1 MVITQSKKSSEAR
14 AAQDLLAIDTIRD
27 GVILLK
33 NGGLRTVLMA
43 SSLNFALKSTEEQD
57 AIIYQYQN
65 FLNSIDFSLQFVVHS
80 RKLNILPYLDTLKD
94 RSKEEENELLKVQID
109 EYIEFI
115 RGFVELSNIVSKNFY
130 VVVPFDPSAIER
142 PGLLRNILGSL
153 GLVAKKTNAIHA
165 PSDLNG
171 NQFTEFKNQIQQRT
185 DATSMGLR
193 SFGVRTVQLNTDEL
207 IELMYTLYNPGEA
220 EAAKSTN

>member
-1 MVITQSKKSSEAR
+1 MAVQSKKSAEAR
-14 AAQDLLAIDTIRD
+14 AAQELLAIDTIRD

-65 FLNSIDFSLQFVVHS
+65 FLNSIDFSLQFVIHS
-80 RKLNILPYLDTLKD
+80 RKLNILPYLDTLKE

-142 PGLLRNILGSL
+142 SGFLRNVLGSL
-153 GLVAKKTNAIHA
+153 GLVAKKTNAVHA
-165 PSDLNG
+165 TADLNG

-185 DATSMGLR
+185 DAVGMGLR

-207 IELMYTLYNPGEA
+207 IELFYTLYNPSEA
-220 EAAKSTN
+220 EAAKSAT